1 MNSKK
6 LKIKLLEKEKSLEE
20 LANYIGCNIVTLYR
34 KLNGESDFS
43 RNEVQLIAIFLELSS
58 AEVNSIFFDDKLA

>member
-6 LKIKLLEKEKSLEE
+6 LKIKLLELDKSLDE
-20 LANYIGCNIVTLYR
+20 LAAYIGCNIATLYR

-43 RNEVQLIAIFLELSS
+43 RSEVQLIAAFLSLSAS
-58 AEVNSIFFDDKLA
+58 DVNSIFFDDKLA

>member
-6 LKIKLLEKEKSLEE
+6 LKIKLLEKDKNLED
-20 LANYIGCNIVTLYR
+20 LALYIGCNIATIYR

-43 RNEVQLIAIFLELSS
+43 RNEIQQIAVFLSLSS
-58 AEVNSIFFDDKLA
+58 SDVNSIFFDDKLA